1 MPVVTIQMAEGRS
14 LDQKRR
20 VVQEITR
27 SIAETFQVDPG
38 IVTVLIQELK
48 KENIAKSGVLLSES

>member
-1 MPVVTIQMAEGRS
+1 MPVVTIQMAEGRT
-14 LDQKRR
+14 LDQKRK

>member
-14 LDQKRR
+14 LDQKRK
-20 VVQEITR
+20 VAQDITH
-27 SIAETFQVDPG
+27 SIAENFHIDPG
-38 IVTVLIQELK
+38 MITVMIQELK

>member
-14 LDQKRR
+14 LEQKRR

-27 SIAETFQVDPG
+27 SLAETFQIDPG
-38 IVTVLIQELK
+38 MVTVLIQELK
-48 KENIAKSGVLLSES
+48 RENIAKNGVLLSES

>member
-27 SIAETFQVDPG
+27 SIAETFQIDPG

-48 KENIAKSGVLLSES
+48 RENIAKSGVLLSES

>member
-20 VVQEITR
+20 VIQDITR
-27 SIAETFQVDPG
+27 SIAENVQVDPAA
-38 IVTVLIQELK
+38 ITIMLQELK
-48 KENIAKSGVLLSES
+48 RENIAKAGVPLSES